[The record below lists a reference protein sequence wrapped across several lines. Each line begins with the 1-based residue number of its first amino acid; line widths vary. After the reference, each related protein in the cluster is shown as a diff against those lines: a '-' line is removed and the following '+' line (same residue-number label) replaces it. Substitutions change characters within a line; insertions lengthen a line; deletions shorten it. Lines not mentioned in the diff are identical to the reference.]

1 MKIINLGILAHV
13 DAGKTTLTESLLY
26 TSGAIAEPGS
36 VDKGTTRTD
45 TMNLERQRGITIQTA
60 VTSFQWEDVKVNII
74 DTPGHMDF
82 LAEVYRSLSVLD
94 GAVLLVSAKDGIQAQ
109 TRILFHALQIMK
121 IPTIFFINKI
131 DQEGH
136 FLCLVSAKFSMG
148 VASFIVQYRITK
160 LLKSTL
166 FVKLPAIRFH
176 ILTSFLVG
184 KLVVLP
190 PFSRGNTAFF
200 KNAEDFLK
208 FLQKFFERTKCAR
221 PKSPDGRIG
230 IVSSIQMIRQFIY
243 ISVVSP
249 GGGRA
254 FFDKSITVGFCR
266 YAFCFMAATSFSRR
280 FQQ

>member
-1 MKIINLGILAHV
+1 MLFRSGHV
-13 DAGKTTLTESLLY
+13 GK
-26 TSGAIAEPGS
+26 
-36 VDKGTTRTD
+36 
-45 TMNLERQRGITIQTA
+45 
-60 VTSFQWEDVKVNII
+60 
-74 DTPGHMDF
+74 
-82 LAEVYRSLSVLD
+82 
-94 GAVLLVSAKDGIQAQ
+94 
-109 TRILFHALQIMK
+109 
-121 IPTIFFINKI
+121 
-131 DQEGH
+131 GH

-280 FQQ
+280 F

>member
-1 MKIINLGILAHV
+1 MVEEERNETLYKAVGSLPEIQRRRFLLYYEYEFNFYQIAAMEHCTASAIQKSVAIAKEKVKAEIEEISPTVTDTARKRNLFFICVGLAALH
-13 DAGKTTLTESLLY
+13 TLTFFR
-26 TSGAIAEPGS
+26 GS
-36 VDKGTTRTD
+36 KSIFKEVNAYVQRKQKHRPKGGKPCRSY
-45 TMNLERQRGITIQTA
+45 RQSTPKR
-60 VTSFQWEDVKVNII
+60 SF
-74 DTPGHMDF
+74 
-82 LAEVYRSLSVLD
+82 
-94 GAVLLVSAKDGIQAQ
+94 
-109 TRILFHALQIMK
+109 
-121 IPTIFFINKI
+121 
-131 DQEGH
+131 
-136 FLCLVSAKFSMG
+136 
-148 VASFIVQYRITK
+148 ITK

>member
-1 MKIINLGILAHV
+1 MAYNHGREDRKWRIWKEAEEKLLRECGV
-13 DAGKTTLTESLLY
+13 DEATIEQIR
-26 TSGAIAEPGS
+26 IADRADFNSNRRFYRWTNDVAEYLE
-36 VDKGTTRTD
+36 DMADR
-45 TMNLERQRGITIQTA
+45 ERQ
-60 VTSFQWEDVKVNII
+60 
-74 DTPGHMDF
+74 
-82 LAEVYRSLSVLD
+82 AEVNTVAELLD
-94 GAVLLVSAKDGIQAQ
+94 EIESENL
-109 TRILFHALQIMK
+109 
-121 IPTIFFINKI
+121 
-131 DQEGH
+131 
-136 FLCLVSAKFSMG
+136 
-148 VASFIVQYRITK
+148 
-160 LLKSTL
+160 
-166 FVKLPAIRFH
+166 
-176 ILTSFLVG
+176 SFLVG

>member
-1 MKIINLGILAHV
+1 MTVMQGVRVTVAAV
-13 DAGKTTLTESLLY
+13 G
-26 TSGAIAEPGS
+26 
-36 VDKGTTRTD
+36 
-45 TMNLERQRGITIQTA
+45 RGYPKTA
-60 VTSFQWEDVKVNII
+60 VTTVTAV
-74 DTPGHMDF
+74 TP
-82 LAEVYRSLSVLD
+82 
-94 GAVLLVSAKDGIQAQ
+94 KDGHPPKERRNPPMPYA
-109 TRILFHALQIMK
+109 ILRFQKRKA
-121 IPTIFFINKI
+121 
-131 DQEGH
+131 G
-136 FLCLVSAKFSMG
+136 G
-148 VASFIVQYRITK
+148 VAACERHNERKKEAYKSNPDIDMERSKNNYHLIAPPKYTYKKEINRMVAEAGCRTSFIVQYRITK

>member
-1 MKIINLGILAHV
+1 MEKYKILIIE
-13 DAGKTTLTESLLY
+13 DDP
-26 TSGAIAEPGS
+26 I
-36 VDKGTTRTD
+36 
-45 TMNLERQRGITIQTA
+45 IQTELQVLLNGNGYEASA
-60 VTSFQWEDVKVNII
+60 VT
-74 DTPGHMDF
+74 DF
-82 LAEVYRSLSVLD
+82 TSV
-94 GAVLLVSAKDGIQAQ
+94 
-109 TRILFHALQIMK
+109 
-121 IPTIFFINKI
+121 
-131 DQEGH
+131 
-136 FLCLVSAKFSMG
+136 
-148 VASFIVQYRITK
+148 
-160 LLKSTL
+160 
-166 FVKLPAIRFH
+166 
-176 ILTSFLVG
+176 ILTPFLVG